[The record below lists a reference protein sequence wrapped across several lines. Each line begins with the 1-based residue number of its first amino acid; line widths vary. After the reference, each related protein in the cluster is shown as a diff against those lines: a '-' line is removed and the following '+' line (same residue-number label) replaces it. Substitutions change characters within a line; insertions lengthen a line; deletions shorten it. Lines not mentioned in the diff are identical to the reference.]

1 VPGATPLSSSGAG
14 GRAAAAATAAAVA
27 AMAAVAAAGL
37 WRFSYDDAFVTYRYA
52 ANLAAG
58 RGLAFNP
65 GEPVLGT
72 TAPGWAVLLGLA
84 ARASDAL
91 GLAGLDAAGWGTLL
105 GALSLAVVAGLLP
118 LAALRRAP
126 PPWPWAFPLLLTA
139 LAFTQPWCLQML
151 GAETYPVLALGTVA
165 AWLVLGPRGEELQ
178 QIGNGRGSEGA
189 AGARSA
195 GEPDV
200 AGDPPAAGRLPGGGR
215 HEVAAGL
222 LFALAMMLRLDAAA
236 GALVLG
242 LVLWAWRRRLPW
254 RYGLAGL
261 LPLVPWLAWLQARF
275 GRIVPATLEAKRS
288 ELAEAGGWLAAAAD
302 YTRAEWHWLHRDLP
316 RPAALWLLA
325 LAAAGAAL
333 VVWSLLRRRAPAGPE
348 PAPPRPPASPEPVEG
363 RGAATG
369 RGALRPFLPLLICLL
384 SWLALH
390 ELAYRLI
397 GVPFA
402 PWYHLHLVLAVLA
415 LAAGAALGLGSFALS
430 RFAGPH
436 SVAKR
441 HLLPAAL
448 AVLLL
453 LPLLAPGAAYLA
465 ATWGRPPDGRQPLHA
480 AVARY
485 LRETSPPGATVAA
498 VEIGALAYFA
508 DRPVLDLVGLVDP
521 AVVAARREGRLAEL
535 VAAREPAYLLV
546 PPHFRPGLLDPLL
559 AHPEIARRYRPA
571 VFFTVPGYGGGTV
584 ALYERHPL
592 RFAPVEPPP

>member
-1 VPGATPLSSSGAG
+1 VPGATPLRAPGAG
-14 GRAAAAATAAAVA
+14 GRAAAAATAAVVA
-27 AMAAVAAAGL
+27 ALAAVAAAGL

-84 ARASDAL
+84 ARASDAV
-91 GLAGLDAAGWGTLL
+91 GLAGLDAAAWGTLL
-105 GALSLAVVAGLLP
+105 GALSLAVVAGFLP

-165 AWLVLGPRGEELQ
+165 AWLVLGPRGQELR
-178 QIGNGRGSEGA
+178 QIDEGGKTGRPARGA
-189 AGARSA
+189 SA
-195 GEPDV
+195 G
-200 AGDPPAAGRLPGGGR
+200 
-215 HEVAAGL
+215 EVAAGL

-242 LVLWAWRRRLPW
+242 LVLGARRRRLPW

-325 LAAAGAAL
+325 LAATGAAVL
-333 VVWSLLRRRAPAGPE
+333 AWAMLRARRNPPPPSREPE
-348 PAPPRPPASPEPVEG
+348 GCSVPMAAAVQRPASPEPVEG
-363 RGAATG
+363 RGTHAG
-369 RGALRPFLPLLICLL
+369 PPSVRPFLPLLIFL
-384 SWLALH
+384 SSWIALH
-390 ELAYRLI
+390 ELAYRLV

-415 LAAGAALGLGSFALS
+415 LAAGAGLGLGTLARR

-436 SVAKR
+436 CAAKR

-448 AVLLL
+448 AVVLL
-453 LPLLAPGAAYLA
+453 LPVLASGAAYLA
-465 ATWGRPPDGRQPLHA
+465 ATWRRPPDARQPLHA

-485 LRETSPPGATVAA
+485 LRATSPPGATVAA

-546 PPHFRPGLLDPLL
+546 PPHFRPGFLDPLL

-584 ALYERHPL
+584 ALYQRHPL
-592 RFAPVEPPP
+592 RFAPIEPPS